1 MLKKSFAKEALIS
14 PSYRNSALLS
24 VIFNAL
30 GKGVYFLSILLI
42 GRVLGASNETDVYF
56 FTLSLIT
63 VCVGFST
70 LINTDVLIPRIINL
84 RNSEEDKVQAVLS
97 FFYTLY
103 TTMGILLTLIVI
115 LFPQFF
121 LDFFSKFK
129 TEVITSDYR
138 IFSLLFPILLLNILT
153 GLQSSILI
161 GYNFFVTP
169 PLITF
174 TANCLSLGLFFIL
187 KNSFGIHAAIMGLF
201 LGGIFA
207 NLALAFYLIKLCKI
221 KIKPTFKIDLSI
233 FQSLEWVTLLFVTSS
248 IYNLGLNYL
257 LTTTHEEGTLTAF
270 NNAQLIAFIPYQFIA
285 IQLGTIMSN
294 KFAEY
299 YNTNQFDSLK
309 KYIKLTLVIMTII
322 VLPICLLI
330 IFFSGTIA
338 QLVANKNINDQ
349 IYIDRLKLLIICF
362 SLPAYMNAIYYCAI
376 RLYTST
382 LKVKLTSIVQSI
394 VCLFLLVTD
403 YIGMKYFHFK
413 GLYIAN
419 IVSYSFMFLISLVM
433 IWRFYRMIDKKQI
446 AYNLRRTTD
455 TENNNTPSVLGHKI
469 G

>member
-1 MLKKSFAKEALIS
+1 MIKKSFAKGALIS
-14 PSYRNSALLS
+14 ASYRNTALLS
-24 VIFNAL
+24 VVFNAL

-70 LINTDVLIPRIINL
+70 LINSDVLIPRIINL
-84 RNSEEDKVQAVLS
+84 RNGEEDKVQAVLS

-103 TTMGILLTLIVI
+103 TAMGILLTLII
-115 LFPQFF
+115 LLFPQFF

-161 GYNFFVTP
+161 GYNYFVTP

-174 TANCLSLGLFFIL
+174 TANSLSLGLFFIL
-187 KNSFGIHAAIMGLF
+187 KDSFGIHAAIMGLF

-221 KIKPTFKIDLSI
+221 KIKPTFKIDFSI

-257 LTTTHEEGTLTAF
+257 LTTTLEGTLTAF

-299 YNTNQFDSLK
+299 YNTNQFDHLK
-309 KYIKLTLVIMTII
+309 KYIKLTLGIMTII

-362 SLPAYMNAIYYCAI
+362 SLPAYMNAIYYCAV

-382 LKVKLTSIVQSI
+382 LNVKLTSIVQSF
-394 VCLFLLVTD
+394 VCLFLLVAD

-419 IVSYSFMFLISLVM
+419 LVSYSLMFLISIVM
-433 IWRFYRMIDKKQI
+433 IWRFYRLIDKKQL
-446 AYNLRRTTD
+446 AYNLSRATSI
-455 TENNNTPSVLGHKI
+455 ENALPSVLGHKKGI
-469 G
+469 

>member
-1 MLKKSFAKEALIS
+1 MIKKSFAKEALIS
-14 PSYRNSALLS
+14 ASYRNTALLS
-24 VIFNAL
+24 VVFNAL

-70 LINTDVLIPRIINL
+70 LINSDVLIPRIINL
-84 RNSEEDKVQAVLS
+84 RNKEEDKVQAVLS

-103 TTMGILLTLIVI
+103 TAMGILLTLII
-115 LFPQFF
+115 LSFPQFF

-161 GYNFFVTP
+161 AYNYFVTP

-187 KNSFGIHAAIMGLF
+187 KDSFGIHAAIMGLF

-221 KIKPTFKIDLSI
+221 KIIPTFKIDFSI

-257 LTTTHEEGTLTAF
+257 LTTTLEGTLTAF

-299 YNTNQFDSLK
+299 YNTNQFDNLK
-309 KYIKLTLVIMTII
+309 KYIKLTLGIMTII

-394 VCLFLLVTD
+394 VCLVLLVAD
-403 YIGMKYFHFK
+403 YIGMKYYNFK

-419 IVSYSFMFLISLVM
+419 LLSYSLMFLISIGM
-433 IWRFYRMIDKKQI
+433 IWRFYRLIDEKQI
-446 AYNLRRTTD
+446 AYNLSKATGV
-455 TENNNTPSVLGHKI
+455 EKSNTPSVLGHKI